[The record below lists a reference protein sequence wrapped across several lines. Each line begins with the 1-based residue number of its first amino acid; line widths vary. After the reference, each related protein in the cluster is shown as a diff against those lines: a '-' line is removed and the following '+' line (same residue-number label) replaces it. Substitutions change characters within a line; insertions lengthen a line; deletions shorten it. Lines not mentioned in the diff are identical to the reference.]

1 MTYVR
6 HQVGDL
12 SSKTYFLPLSHVLY
26 FLLGF
31 VFLPLPG
38 LYYVHLF
45 LSALT
50 WSYLEFTFCPNS
62 EGPMSSLVCLLV
74 GWSSEGT
81 FLYHSPLPSGPHGEW
96 SRSQI
101 LVTFPESIIMRLV
114 HLKVL
119 ICLFWGYCSSPLL
132 SHCHIKSL

>member
-1 MTYVR
+1 MCFI
-6 HQVGDL
+6 
-12 SSKTYFLPLSHVLY
+12 SF
-26 FLLGF
+26 LGF
-31 VFLPLPG
+31 VFLLLPG

-45 LSALT
+45 PSSLT
-50 WSYLEFTFCPNS
+50 WSYLELTFCPNS
-62 EGPMSSLVCLLV
+62 EGSMSSLVCLLV

-101 LVTFPESIIMRLV
+101 LVTFTESVIMRLV

-132 SHCHIKSL
+132 SHCHIKALQLLREQKQSSVNLSEIQKG